1 MSEGGERGN
10 YNHQSSLILTSYC
23 KYGRQEL
30 ESTQAYKHVKLIF
43 VYIFNDYSNNFTQ
56 QAHEKKHQTIYHERM
71 AQIRINFSEH
81 AN

>member
-23 KYGRQEL
+23 KYGHQEL
-30 ESTQAYKHVKLIF
+30 ESTRAYQHVKLIF

-56 QAHEKKHQTIYHERM
+56 QAHEKTPNYHGRM